1 MEMEMKKEEHTN
13 RSSVQGNQTVSMEQ
27 KIQRTT
33 DMCAIQTICVPAEK
47 ELQSVC
53 NVFRSH
59 ECLLIAHCSASIQL
73 RAINFS
79 VFFPSRAFQTCC
91 KRQTKMNK

>member
-1 MEMEMKKEEHTN
+1 MEMKKEEHTN

-59 ECLLIAHCSASIQL
+59 ECLLIAQPAYNCEQFISL
-73 RAINFS
+73 
-79 VFFPSRAFQTCC
+79 FFFLPERFRRVV
-91 KRQTKMNK
+91 KGKPK